1 MVIPSADSKSR
12 TSLFIV
18 FLMVSMTWSAA
29 INGITANFEQNS
41 ELSDNSTFEANAGC
55 DTFTRG
61 AGTPIYVDPIN
72 GSAAWSGTINCPKNS
87 LSEAVIAGL
96 KNYLIT

>member
-1 MVIPSADSKSR
+1 MAISPANKKFR

-29 INGITANFEQNS
+29 INDITADLEQVS
-41 ELSDNSTFEANAGC
+41 ELSDDSSFEANAGC
-55 DTFTRG
+55 DTFSRT

-72 GSAAWSGTINCPKNS
+72 GSATWPGVPQTR
-87 LSEAVIAGL
+87 
-96 KNYLIT
+96 